1 MQLTYQTIAA
11 VTRRKAT
18 AASRKNAESVLVALN
33 QYGERYGLLLPHRLA
48 QFLAQ
53 VMHESGEFT
62 YDREVW
68 GPTPAQQ
75 RYEDRADLGH
85 SKAVDGEAFMFR
97 GRTGI
102 QITGRANTVQFR
114 DWCRATIG
122 GVPDFERDPDAMLT
136 DPWEGLGPIWY
147 WDSRKL
153 NRYADTGDIEMI
165 TRRVNGGLNGYADRL
180 ALYDRIALV
189 FLGYGPTE
197 VRTFQTRAKAQGLYA
212 GDVDGL
218 SGPKTRAAMHKALA
232 KLAGVSVPSAPVTE
246 DKPVAPPQID
256 KPVTQTTGFWER
268 LTQIIGLGGI
278 SGVAAF
284 LQDWRVVVAL
294 AGALIVVAIV
304 GLILHKRIIDA
315 VRTIKQEINNVP
327 NASQLAHR
335 RDTGSGSTY
344 S

>member
-1 MQLTYQTIAA
+1 MKLTYAMVDA
-11 VTRRKAT
+11 VSRRKMAS
-18 AASRKNAESVLVALN
+18 ASRKNAESVIATLN
-33 QYGERYGLLLPHRLA
+33 QYGELYGLHLPHRLA

-53 VMHESGEFT
+53 IMHESGEFM
-62 YDREVW
+62 YDGEVW

-102 QITGRANTVQFR
+102 QITGRANTVAFR
-114 DWCRATIG
+114 DWCRATVG
-122 GVPDFERDPDAMLT
+122 GNVPDFERDPDAMLT
-136 DPWEGLGPIWY
+136 DPWEGLGPVWY

-189 FLGYGPTE
+189 FLGYRPTDM
-197 VRTFQTRAKAQGLYA
+197 RTFQKFAKSQGLYA
-212 GDVDGL
+212 GDVDGIP
-218 SGPKTRAAMHKALA
+218 GPKTRSAMHRALA
-232 KLAGVSVPSAPVTE
+232 AVSKTVVAAAPV
-246 DKPVAPPQID
+246 VSARAIAPMQID

-268 LTQIIGLGGI
+268 ITQLVGLGGI
-278 SGVAAF
+278 GSVATF
-284 LQDWRVVVAL
+284 FQDWRVVVAL
-294 AGALIVVAIV
+294 AGVLIMVAIV

-315 VRTIKQEINNVP
+315 VRTIKQEINHDV
-327 NASQLAHR
+327 
-335 RDTGSGSTY
+335 
-344 S
+344 

>member
-11 VTRRKAT
+11 VSRRKAT
-18 AASRKNAESVLVALN
+18 SASRKNAESVLVALN

-53 VMHESGEFT
+53 IMHESGEFL
-62 YDREVW
+62 YDGEVW

-75 RYEDRADLGH
+75 RYEDRAGLGH

-102 QITGRANTVQFR
+102 QITGRANTVAFR

-122 GVPDFERDPDAMLT
+122 GNVPDFERNPDAMLT

-180 ALYDRIALV
+180 ALYDRISLV

-232 KLAGVSVPSAPVTE
+232 ALSGTVVAAAPVTE
-246 DKPVAPPQID
+246 DKAVAPPQID

-268 LTQIIGLGGI
+268 ITQLVGLGGI
-278 SGVAAF
+278 GSVAAF
-284 LQDWRVVVAL
+284 FQDWRVVVAL
-294 AGALIVVAIV
+294 AGVLIVVAIV

-315 VRTIKQEINNVP
+315 VRTIKQEINP
-327 NASQLAHR
+327 DA
-335 RDTGSGSTY
+335 
-344 S
+344 

>member
-11 VTRRKAT
+11 VSRNKAT
-18 AASRKNAESVLVALN
+18 AASKKNAESVLVALN
-33 QYGERYGLLLPHRLA
+33 KYGERYGLLLPHRLA

-53 VMHESGEFT
+53 VMHESGEFR
-62 YDREVW
+62 YDGEVW

-102 QITGRANTVQFR
+102 QITGRANTVAFR

-122 GVPDFERDPDAMLT
+122 GSVPDFERNPDAMLT

-197 VRTFQTRAKAQGLYA
+197 VRTFQTRAKAQGLYT

-218 SGPKTRAAMHKALA
+218 FGPKTRAAMHKALA

-268 LTQIIGLGGI
+268 ITQLLGLTGIG
-278 SGVAAF
+278 GVAAF
-284 LQDWRVVVAL
+284 FQDWRVVVAL

-315 VRTIKQEINNVP
+315 VRTIKQEV
-327 NASQLAHR
+327 
-335 RDTGSGSTY
+335 GK
-344 S
+344 

>member
-1 MQLTYQTIAA
+1 MKLTYDTIAKA
-11 VTRRKAT
+11 ARKVPDRA
-18 AASRKNAESVLVALN
+18 NANALIVALN
-33 QYGERYGLLLPHRLA
+33 QYGERYGLLVPHRLA

-53 VMHESGEFT
+53 VMHESGEFR

-102 QITGRANTVQFR
+102 QITGRANTVAFH
-114 DWCRATIG
+114 DWCLATIG
-122 GVPDFERDPDAMLT
+122 GNVPDFERNPDAMLT

-180 ALYDRIALV
+180 ALYDRVALV

-218 SGPKTRAAMHKALA
+218 SGPKTRSAMHKALA
-232 KLAGVSVPSAPVTE
+232 FLNALNAAGYMPNAATTPTIPAEDRKVSTGTV
-246 DKPVAPPQID
+246 
-256 KPVTQTTGFWER
+256 QT
-268 LTQIIGLGGI
+268 
-278 SGVAAF
+278 
-284 LQDWRVVVAL
+284 
-294 AGALIVVAIV
+294 LIVGV
-304 GLILHKRIIDA
+304 GLA
-315 VRTIKQEINNVP
+315 VLTVAYFLLK
-327 NASQLAHR
+327 
-335 RDTGSGSTY
+335 G
-344 S
+344 

>member
-1 MQLTYQTIAA
+1 MKLTYDVIAKA
-11 VTRRKAT
+11 ARKTPDRA
-18 AASRKNAESVLVALN
+18 NANALIVALN
-33 QYGERYGLLLPHRLA
+33 QYGERYGLLVPHRLA

-53 VMHESGEFT
+53 VMHESGEFR

-85 SKAVDGEAFMFR
+85 STAHDGEAFMFR

-114 DWCRATIG
+114 DWCRKTIG
-122 GVPDFERDPDAMLT
+122 GNVPDFERNPDAMLT

-180 ALYDRIALV
+180 ALYDRISLV
-189 FLGYGPTE
+189 MLGYGPTD
-197 VRTFQTRAKAQGLYA
+197 VRAFQTRAKPQGVYT
-212 GDVDGL
+212 GDIDGL

-232 KLAGVSVPSAPVTE
+232 AMAGIAVPSAPVTE
-246 DKPVAPPQID
+246 DKAVAPEQID

-294 AGALIVVAIV
+294 AVALIVLAIV

-315 VRTIKQEINNVP
+315 VRTIKQEIGNVP
-327 NASQLAHR
+327 NASRLANG
-335 RDTGSGSTY
+335 RDTGSSSTY

>member
-1 MQLTYQTIAA
+1 MKLTYDTIAKA
-11 VTRRKAT
+11 ARKVPDRA
-18 AASRKNAESVLVALN
+18 NANALIVALN
-33 QYGERYGLLLPHRLA
+33 QYGELYGLLVPHRLA

-53 VMHESGEFT
+53 VMHESGEFR

-102 QITGRANTVQFR
+102 QITGRANTVAFH

-122 GVPDFERDPDAMLT
+122 GNVPDFERNPDAMLT

-218 SGPKTRAAMHKALA
+218 SGPKTRSAMHKALA
-232 KLAGVSVPSAPVTE
+232 FLNALNAAGYAPNAATAPTIPAEDRKVS
-246 DKPVAPPQID
+246 
-256 KPVTQTTGFWER
+256 TGAV
-268 LTQIIGLGGI
+268 QP
-278 SGVAAF
+278 
-284 LQDWRVVVAL
+284 
-294 AGALIVVAIV
+294 LIVGV
-304 GLILHKRIIDA
+304 GLA
-315 VRTIKQEINNVP
+315 VLTVAYFLLK
-327 NASQLAHR
+327 
-335 RDTGSGSTY
+335 G
-344 S
+344 